1 METENVKAK
10 PWPNGLGWDVDRSA
24 EVWKLK
30 DGLGVRVF
38 TSSGRVKFL
47 FISDATLD
55 PVDAV
60 RRCRKEGKV
69 IEE

>member
-1 METENVKAK
+1 VKAK
-10 PWPNGLGWDVDRSA
+10 SWPNGLGWDVGTTA

-30 DGLGVRVF
+30 DGLGVRVI
-38 TSSGRVKFL
+38 TRSGKVKAL
-47 FISDATLD
+47 FIPDLSVD

-60 RRCRKEGKV
+60 RRCRNEGKV